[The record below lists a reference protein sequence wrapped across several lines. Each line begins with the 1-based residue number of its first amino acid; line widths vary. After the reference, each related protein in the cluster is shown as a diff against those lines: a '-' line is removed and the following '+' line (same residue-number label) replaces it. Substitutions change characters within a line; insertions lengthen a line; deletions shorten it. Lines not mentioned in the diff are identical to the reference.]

1 MGKLFRMIFI
11 LFGLMSFLGS
21 ISLADVIHL
30 KNGKTWE
37 GEIVKETDKEITID
51 LGKIKMKIKKADI
64 EKIEK
69 KEFSKS
75 EKKEKKEKGEEAKE
89 EEGEKKEEEKPAQ
102 EQAPNEGRLTSIP
115 PPPEKEDLIGYRH
128 TYWGTHAGAI
138 QGMRGHKDTLATPDY
153 FSVLDPPEELA
164 RLIPENYEAPHV
176 FTNVYYFMH
185 GDWPEFR
192 VVLYYF
198 DQKLYAINGRWS
210 YEVDGLETNYAEF
223 VDERRKELGGETRR
237 EDGGALIWDTE
248 SGYAR
253 FEPESG
259 KGAAISPTAPVKSYT
274 MQLYSK
280 KMRQEIF
287 DWMKE
292 NLKK

>member
-176 FTNVYYFMH
+176 FTNV
-185 GDWPEFR
+185 
-192 VVLYYF
+192 
-198 DQKLYAINGRWS
+198 
-210 YEVDGLETNYAEF
+210 
-223 VDERRKELGGETRR
+223 
-237 EDGGALIWDTE
+237 
-248 SGYAR
+248 
-253 FEPESG
+253 
-259 KGAAISPTAPVKSYT
+259 
-274 MQLYSK
+274 
-280 KMRQEIF
+280 
-287 DWMKE
+287 
-292 NLKK
+292 